1 MKENTVVTI
10 RVHPN
15 PSGEGT
21 LWWAEG
27 DMGFYGGA
35 DTLPELLA
43 KAREWADHEQLDNLE
58 FTLAPNSSYET
69 GSPACGD
76 PHRYTVES
84 GEGEVS
90 ERLPPPRGPEVIRTA
105 TVKVPTDMT
114 A

>member
-1 MKENTVVTI
+1 MVTI

-35 DTLPELLA
+35 DTLPELLD
-43 KAREWADHEQLDNLE
+43 KAREWADHEQLDNPE
-58 FTLAPNSSYET
+58 FTLVPNSSYET
-69 GSPACGD
+69 GSPAFSD
-76 PHRYTVES
+76 PSRYTFES
-84 GEGEVS
+84 GEGEVA
-90 ERLPPPRGPEVIRTA
+90 ERWLPARGPELIHTD
-105 TVKVPTDMT
+105 TVKVPADMV

>member
-35 DTLPELLA
+35 DTLPELLE
-43 KAREWADHEQLDNLE
+43 KAREWAEHEQLDLE
-58 FTLAPNSSYET
+58 FELVPNSSYET
-69 GSPACGD
+69 GSPTYGS
-76 PHRYTVES
+76 PPQYTAES
-84 GEGEVS
+84 GAGEVA
-90 ERLPPPRGPEVIRTA
+90 ERLPPVRGPAVTHTG
-105 TVKVPTDMT
+105 TVNVPAGMV